1 MSLNLRYFDD
11 LVLGQNEQLPDV
23 HHLTEAEI
31 MTFAKAWIRSLSI
44 SMPGLPVEPSKVSR
58 SASVPSFSFTLTILF
73 WCELADFAKGSD
85 EV

>member
-31 MTFAKAWIRSLSI
+31 MTFAKAWDPQPFHIDAGFASRAIQSQPQRVSSL
-44 SMPGLPVEPSKVSR
+44 
-58 SASVPSFSFTLTILF
+58 FLF
-73 WCELADFAKGSD
+73 YFDDIVL
-85 EV
+85 V